1 MEHDIIGTPDRFR
14 GTLYECF
21 EFRGGLGMHHRIERV
36 REAFEGGTLVAV
48 RDVGLLREDIAGR
61 ARGIKAHHRIERE
74 TRILVPKDCPKAA
87 HSLLRKVVAEGLDRN
102 TPVRKRRERVRN
114 IATGYAD
121 AGLVGRRQRSNEMPT
136 SIVIPAVILEGQ
148 SPDRITGIFISFVCA
163 LPHHHIDFK
172 LFRCGKDMHV
182 VQIRSGAKP
191 LDNRTNFTFGLRD
204 DGKPD
209 VVFVTAYVIVRNRR
223 NPVDYSCEFIHIG
236 NLART
241 EPRNKPEPTRIVDAT
256 DSADNARTTHVF
268 DRFEDSLF
276 GDGFTLTS
284 PIQDIRKRPVRPL
297 FQREGVLDSVKKRL
311 FERGQDISS
320 SVR

>member
-1 MEHDIIGTPDRFR
+1 M
-14 GTLYECF
+14 
-21 EFRGGLGMHHRIERV
+21 
-36 REAFEGGTLVAV
+36 
-48 RDVGLLREDIAGR
+48 
-61 ARGIKAHHRIERE
+61 
-74 TRILVPKDCPKAA
+74 
-87 HSLLRKVVAEGLDRN
+87 
-102 TPVRKRRERVRN
+102 RN

-121 AGLVGRRQRSNEMPT
+121 ASLVGRRQRSNEMPT

-163 LPHHHIDFK
+163 LPHHRVYLK
-172 LFRCGKDMHV
+172 LFRCGKDMHI

-191 LDNRTNFTFGLRD
+191 FDNRTNFTFGLRD
-204 DGKPD
+204 DGKPHI
-209 VVFVTAYVIVRNRR
+209 VFVGAHIVVRNRR
-223 NPVDYSCEFIHIG
+223 DPVDCSCEFIHIR

-241 EPRNKPEPTRIVDAT
+241 EPRNKPEPMRIVDAT

-297 FQREGVLDSVKKRL
+297 FQREGVLNGIQKRL

-320 SVR
+320 SVK